1 MNRFPMMVVD
11 LNRVVTG
18 WVDLVLTLQ
27 PFYGD
32 YRFLSFSEDED
43 STEIVIKAEDGE
55 IYTQLLAKDL
65 SPSDAYYIDD
75 TKHAAAMYEI
85 VKDAED
91 PVIYLRTGTELK
103 AYRPQELLE
112 L

>member
-55 IYTQLLAKDL
+55 IYTQLLVKDL
-65 SPSDAYYIDD
+65 TVTDAYYMDD

-91 PVIYLRTGTELK
+91 PVIYLREAGGLIPYYPK
-103 AYRPQELLE
+103 ELLE